1 MLTMKSSI
9 VYFFS
14 VVQNCFSGML
24 IRNYLQ
30 NSLIV
35 LNELSELISSIP
47 PEIIRKPM
55 DGFLMITSR
64 MEVY

>member
-14 VVQNCFSGML
+14 VVRNCFSGML
-24 IRNYLQ
+24 IRNCLQ

-47 PEIIRKPM
+47 PEIVRKPV
-55 DGFLMITSR
+55 DGFLMITRR